1 MEVASSVTR
10 SADLTIAQSKRFA
23 RVAKEEGTAVR
34 VKIGNKEITFLPDI
48 PDTHKEREVDDE
60 EEINL

>member
-34 VKIGNKEITFLPDI
+34 VKVGNKEITFLPDI
-48 PDTHKEREVDDE
+48 PDTQKGS
-60 EEINL
+60 

>member
-34 VKIGNKEITFLPDI
+34 VKVGNKEITFLPDI
-48 PDTHKEREVDDE
+48 PDTPRIALDISERCSAR
-60 EEINL
+60 